1 MLKRRKNYL
10 PTLVLI
16 LILWFLLA
24 LMIFLIEPELI
35 KDVIIPGLY
44 LPFFGLFFPAVFL
57 SLAIILNNSQRGF
70 LISLG
75 LTAILILK
83 IYRLDNW
90 LNFILVGGILITV
103 DRYLSS

>member
-1 MLKRRKNYL
+1 
-10 PTLVLI
+10 
-16 LILWFLLA
+16 
-24 LMIFLIEPELI
+24 MIFLVEPELI

-44 LPFFGLFFPAVFL
+44 LPFFGLFFPAIFL
-57 SLAIILNNSQRGF
+57 TLSIILGGSRRGF

-83 IYRLDNW
+83 INLLDNW
-90 LNFILVGGILITV
+90 LNFMLVGGILITV